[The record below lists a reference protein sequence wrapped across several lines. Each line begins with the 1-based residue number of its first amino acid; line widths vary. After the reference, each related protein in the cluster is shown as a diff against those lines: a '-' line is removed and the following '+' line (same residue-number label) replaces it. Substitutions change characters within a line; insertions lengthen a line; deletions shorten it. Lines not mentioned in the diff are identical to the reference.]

1 MKRVLILEPY
11 YGGSHKYFLTGL
23 QKFVAADYLLFTLP
37 ARKWKMRMQLSAPWF
52 VEQIKTLSM
61 GDRFFDTVLCST
73 FVDVA
78 VLRALLSR
86 VEGWNHR
93 AKILTFFHENQFAYP
108 VRFKETAQH
117 QFAAINFY
125 SALASDSLA
134 FNSEYNKGSF
144 LAGCQGIQKVAGDM
158 ELPGLLKEIS
168 EKSRIL
174 YPGIAFGDIDKITW
188 KRSTDIPV
196 IVWNHRWEHDKN
208 PQSFFR
214 ALKIITSRGIDF
226 RLIVLG
232 QSFATSP
239 GCFAR
244 GIKQFND
251 KIIHYGYVSSYQQY
265 IELLGQG
272 DIVVSTAH
280 HEFYGIAVI
289 EAVRAGCLPV
299 LPARLSYPEL
309 FAEQYMYNDDSFP
322 ESLAGAIK
330 KRRRL
335 TREDARAMTER
346 FSWESQQRDYAQWL

>member
-23 QKFVAADYLLFTLP
+23 QKSVAADYLLFTLP

-52 VEQIKTLSM
+52 VEQIKALPI
-61 GDRFFDTVLCST
+61 GDQYFDTVLCST

-86 VEGWNHR
+86 VEGWNNR
-93 AKILTFFHENQFAYP
+93 AKILTYFHENQFAYP
-108 VRFKETAQH
+108 VRYKETAQH
-117 QFAAINFY
+117 QFVSINFY
-125 SALASDSLA
+125 SALASDRLA
-134 FNSEYNKGSF
+134 FNSEYNQESF
-144 LAGCQGIQKVAGDM
+144 LAGCRSIQKVAGDM
-158 ELPGLLKEIS
+158 KFPGMIKEIS

-174 YPGIAFGDIDKITW
+174 YPGVEFGDIDNIQW

-214 ALKIITSRGIDF
+214 ALNIIKSRGIDF
-226 RLIVLG
+226 RLIILG

-244 GIKQFND
+244 AKRQFKD
-251 KIIHYGYVSSYQQY
+251 EIIHYGYVPSYQEY
-265 IELLGQG
+265 IELLGKG

-280 HEFYGIAVI
+280 HEFYGISVI

-299 LPARLSYPEL
+299 LPNRLSYPEL
-309 FAEQYMYNDDSFP
+309 FDDQYMYNDDSLA

-330 KRRRL
+330 NSCRL
-335 TREDARAMTER
+335 TREAACAMTKR
-346 FSWESQQRDYAQWL
+346 FSWESQHQSYAQWL